1 MDRYNEII
9 TELDHMQDLLLR
21 EIRKVNQK
29 NDLTPQELN
38 NLDTALCVMEKKLKL
53 DKMMEEANYEYD
65 TKHSEYMNPDMDS
78 YRRGRSPMTGR
89 YVSRHS
95 LSDRA
100 VSMLENLMDK
110 NPGEWEQRKI
120 NEWIN
125 EIRSTAD

>member
-1 MDRYNEII
+1 MDKYEEIMA
-9 TELDHMQDLLLR
+9 ELDHMQDLLVK
-21 EIRKVNQK
+21 EVRKVNQK

-38 NLDTALCVMEKKLKL
+38 NLSTALDVMEKKFKL
-53 DKMMEEANYEYD
+53 DRMLEEGNYEYD
-65 TKHSEYMNPDMDS
+65 AKHSEHMDPMYDS

-100 VSMLENLMDK
+100 VSMLESLMDK